1 MTVRLAAVAG
11 LGSRPVSSSPEHVLS
26 PLSRP
31 PLKEK
36 QRKSFIHS
44 FIRFLC
50 KYSLTTCWK
59 NSLLVPDFK
68 KISNCGPNLWL
79 PWKTKCVEEGS

>member
-11 LGSRPVSSSPEHVLS
+11 LGSRPVSSSSEHVLS

-44 FIRFLC
+44 FIHLFSLQIFTDHMLEKFLIR
-50 KYSLTTCWK
+50 
-59 NSLLVPDFK
+59 P
-68 KISNCGPNLWL
+68 
-79 PWKTKCVEEGS
+79 